1 MDIANMAIVHR
12 MHASTAY
19 VWLPFFS
26 NIALAWAKETFSPRG
41 NFNKFQ
47 YQEIR
52 AQKKIVWN

>member
-41 NFNKFQ
+41 NFNKKFQ
-47 YQEIR
+47 YQEIQ
-52 AQKKIVWN
+52 AQ